1 MKKQL
6 LNILLFLIGCLTTY
20 AHTVWIETE
29 TNGKL
34 NKPHQVKVFFG
45 EPDIPTFTEKWFS
58 DIKDL
63 ELLLIYPSG
72 KKEILSKTQKES
84 HYLASFIPSEK
95 GIYTLSVKHLV
106 KDVFKEM
113 KITYQSVAFVSVGT
127 KEVSELTLGELP
139 LQLSFDTSAVKT
151 NGTKIFKMLKE
162 GNVAGKERVSITSEN
177 GWAMAYRT
185 DSNGRIKFNPLWKGN
200 YLLEFSWSNKEEG
213 NHNGKSYKMNYQTIN
228 YLIKVK

>member
-1 MKKQL
+1 MKKHL
-6 LNILLFLIGCLTTY
+6 LNIMLFFMGCLAMQ

-29 TNGKL
+29 SSGKL

-45 EPDIPTFTEKWFS
+45 EPDSPTFTEKWFS

-63 ELLLIYPSG
+63 ELLLIHPSG
-72 KKEILSKTQKES
+72 KKEVLSKSQQES
-84 HYLASFIPSEK
+84 YYLASFIPAEK
-95 GIYTLSVKHLV
+95 GVYTLSVKHLV
-106 KDVFKEM
+106 KDTFKEM

-139 LQLSFDTSAVKT
+139 LQLSFDTSAVKV
-151 NGTKIFKMLKE
+151 NGSKTFKMLKE
-162 GNVAGKERVSITSEN
+162 GNVAAKERVSITSQN
-177 GWAMAYRT
+177 GWAMAYRS

-213 NHNGKSYKMNYQTIN
+213 NHNGKPYKINYHTVN